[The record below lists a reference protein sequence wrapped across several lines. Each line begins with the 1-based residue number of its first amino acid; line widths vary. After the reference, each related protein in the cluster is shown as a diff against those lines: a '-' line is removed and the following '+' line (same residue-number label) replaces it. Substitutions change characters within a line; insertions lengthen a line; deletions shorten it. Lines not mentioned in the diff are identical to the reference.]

1 MPAGDI
7 GYSDTWI
14 HSPGPHQVEVENE
27 RRVAAHVQFTQERE
41 LMMKEKEMAALNTIL
56 TQERRL
62 LLDKEEEVKTLRA
75 AVEVDNKVMLTC
87 KYFTKC

>member
-1 MPAGDI
+1 M
-7 GYSDTWI
+7 DTPS
-14 HSPGPHQVEVENE
+14 SPGHQVEVENE

-75 AVEVDNKVMLTC
+75 AVEIDNKVMLIY
-87 KYFTKC
+87 K

>member
-1 MPAGDI
+1 M
-7 GYSDTWI
+7 DTPS
-14 HSPGPHQVEVENE
+14 SPGHQVEVENE

-41 LMMKEKEMAALNTIL
+41 LMIKEKELAALNTIL

-75 AVEVDNKVMLTC
+75 AVEIDNKVMLTY
-87 KYFTKC
+87 K

>member
-1 MPAGDI
+1 M
-7 GYSDTWI
+7 DTPS
-14 HSPGPHQVEVENE
+14 SPGHQVEVENE

-75 AVEVDNKVMLTC
+75 AVEIDNKVVLIY
-87 KYFTKC
+87 K

>member
-1 MPAGDI
+1 M
-7 GYSDTWI
+7 
-14 HSPGPHQVEVENE
+14 
-27 RRVAAHVQFTQERE
+27 QFTQERE

-75 AVEVDNKVMLTC
+75 AVEIDNKVMLTY
-87 KYFTKC
+87 K